1 MTPVADLRQTDRYAK
16 LAVPVAFAAD
26 GERWIAADEHELVVY
41 AGDREEARYP
51 VMVGGTD
58 DQLAPLPRGG
68 WIAGARVLAA
78 DGSVRFDGWS
88 WAHKYGRFGS
98 PKASSISADG
108 SVAIIHGADSPSTCL
123 CDRDRGTGGGW
134 DGALVR
140 LSLDREQIVERVLSE
155 HAARIDYQVAASPAA
170 VAAWSWG
177 ELSVWPAT
185 GDAAPETAKLD
196 GTISSLVWASERY
209 LVAVRY
215 IDTDREDIV
224 VLDRDAA
231 WQPAWT
237 WAVPGHIRG
246 LAVRP
251 GTGELAILWTNY
263 YATDRVYRDDRKL
276 GVFALDGTRRVER
289 DTGGY
294 PSAVAWSPRGDALL
308 VSTTGLSLPEAAV
321 TRFAVE

>member
-1 MTPVADLRQTDRYAK
+1 VTPVQDLRQTERFAK

-78 DGSVRFDGWS
+78 DGSVRFDGWG
-88 WAHKYGRFGS
+88 WAQKYGRFGS

-108 SVAIIHGADSPSTCL
+108 SVAIIYGADSASTCL
-123 CDRDRGTGGGW
+123 CDRDRGPVHL

-140 LSLDREQIVERVLSE
+140 LSLDREQIVERVLVDKLGE
-155 HAARIDYQVAASPAA
+155 YQVAASPTA

-196 GTISSLVWASERY
+196 GTIDALVWASERY

-215 IDTDREDIV
+215 IGTDREDIV
-224 VLDRDAA
+224 VLDRDAG

-237 WAVPGHIRG
+237 WAVPGYIRG
-246 LAVRP
+246 VAVRP

-308 VSTTGLSLPEAAV
+308 VSTTGLALPEAAV